1 MSKCLQLKNNENTIK
16 INFQA
21 YRMQVKLY
29 IAKKTSL

>member
-1 MSKCLQLKNNENTIK
+1 MFTTNNNENTTK
-16 INFQA
+16 TKFQA